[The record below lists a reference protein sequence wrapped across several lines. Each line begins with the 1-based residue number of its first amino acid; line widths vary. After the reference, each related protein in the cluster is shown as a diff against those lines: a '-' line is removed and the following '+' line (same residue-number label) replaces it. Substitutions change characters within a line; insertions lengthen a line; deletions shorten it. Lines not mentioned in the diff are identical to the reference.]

1 MKFFLVS
8 VVLAGML
15 VGCGSDD
22 NEETKSSPD
31 PTATPSHVAQDDT
44 NHPTATPTPTPTDN
58 TQTGGNA
65 SGTSKYLKFDEEF
78 ISERESAG
86 DRYYMV
92 GCEDNGYDLN
102 GRDIDI
108 ARYDIKTSNYVDK
121 YESGDMAVTIKNGK
135 LFFGESYNFKIIG
148 DYGNYVV
155 VQAGFGDFRES
166 LGHYTYWFPKPLVN
180 SDVENIFQEKG
191 DNYMHDFGDK
201 EFIHE
206 GHCSPN
212 SLNEHIADWKSLQ

>member
-44 NHPTATPTPTPTDN
+44 NQPTATPTPTPTPN

-78 ISERESAG
+78 ISERESA
-86 DRYYMV
+86 DERYFIV
-92 GCEDNGYDLN
+92 TCEDVDYTYNDVDYGDVAVYEHD
-102 GRDIDI
+102 
-108 ARYDIKTSNYVDK
+108 SNPVGK
-121 YESGDMAVTIKNGK
+121 NESGSMAVTIKDGT
-135 LFFGESYNFKIIG
+135 LFFGEYYGFKIIG
-148 DYGNYVV
+148 DYGDYAAVEVGFLNY
-155 VQAGFGDFRES
+155 AKSTGEHDYSYWYPEPLDYDIKHAFSGMGD
-166 LGHYTYWFPKPLVN
+166 TYMDSRAFKFVH
-180 SDVENIFQEKG
+180 Q
-191 DNYMHDFGDK
+191 
-201 EFIHE
+201 

-212 SLNEHIADWKSLQ
+212 SLNEHIADWQSKQ